1 MKLCDRCFKK
11 GDYVKS
17 VDYVKFSNSQEV
29 FDLCESCS
37 QTVRELCINYKHEE
51 KIDNGRRA

>member
-1 MKLCDRCFKK
+1 MKLCDKCFKK

-17 VDYVKFSNSQEV
+17 VDSVHFKNSEEV

-37 QTVRELCINYKHEE
+37 QKVRELCINHKNKE
-51 KIDNGRRA
+51 KIGNG